1 MDNEYGTMFK
11 QLMNERNELRKY
23 IIDICKLLGIDT
35 SQSILGANCLEFY
48 AVLCSTAENKIEDLQ
63 EQLKRKEQEYED
75 LRQYHNKCCEEFK
88 KEKQDLIDKYN
99 QLSINFYNGDYCNT
113 EYCSLL
119 KSKEEELQTQRNFTA
134 QEQRK
139 IYCVAYDE
147 TCETGNECKQKKCAF
162 KDRLK
167 YKQALDEIEKYLDAQ
182 QKYFDGEDYH
192 NLLDIINKV
201 KE

>member
-11 QLMNERNELRKY
+11 RLMNERNELRKY
-23 IIDICKLLGIDT
+23 IIDICKLLDINT
-35 SQSILGANCLEFY
+35 NQSVLGANCLEFY
-48 AVLCSTAENKIEDLQ
+48 AVLCSTAENKIKDLQ
-63 EQLKRKEQEYED
+63 EQLR
-75 LRQYHNKCCEEFK
+75 R
-88 KEKQDLIDKYN
+88 
-99 QLSINFYNGDYCNT
+99 
-113 EYCSLL
+113 
-119 KSKEEELQTQRNFTA
+119 KEEELQAQRNFTT

-139 IYCVAYDE
+139 IYCVAYDK
-147 TCETGNECKQKKCAF
+147 TCETGNECKQKKCVF

-167 YKQALDEIEKYLDAQ
+167 YKQALDEIEKYLDVQ

>member
-11 QLMNERNELRKY
+11 RLMHERNELRKY
-23 IIDICKLLGIDT
+23 IIDICGLLDIDT
-35 SQSILGANCLEFY
+35 SQSVLGANCLEFY
-48 AVLCSTAENKIEDLQ
+48 AVLSSVAKDKIKDLQ
-63 EQLKRKEQEYED
+63 KQLKRKE
-75 LRQYHNKCCEEFK
+75 
-88 KEKQDLIDKYN
+88 
-99 QLSINFYNGDYCNT
+99 
-113 EYCSLL
+113 
-119 KSKEEELQTQRNFTA
+119 EELQAQRNFTA

-139 IYCVAYDE
+139 IYCVAYDK
-147 TCETGNECKQKKCAF
+147 TCETGNECKQKKCVF

-167 YKQALDEIEKYLDAQ
+167 YKQALDEIEKYLDVQ